1 MLGMVRKF
9 ARSWV
14 AKILMGL
21 LVVSF
26 AVWGINDVFKSNN
39 KDNLATVNGK
49 DITIAEYKTEFDRF
63 IKRASEETKQT
74 VTTQQVRDAKEDIA
88 ILEQMV
94 SEKAFGALMQL
105 IGVYVSDTKL
115 KTEIA
120 KIPAFI
126 DPTTGKFSEIAY
138 QQTLSQNKLTVA
150 QFETSVRNDM
160 ARQLMTVASVSGF
173 RAPKYYSSQTLAYST
188 ERRTVSMLPVTP
200 AMVGGAPTPTDQ
212 DLQNFYNQNK
222 ERLMRPETRDVTVVV
237 AQLTDFL
244 PKVKVDEAEVQKIFN
259 IQKDKLVVPAKRS
272 FVQIVA
278 PDEAKANQAAAML
291 KAGKNPVE
299 ISKALGLQ
307 NPLTFNDSTLSQI
320 PDKEVGKAVFAAQ
333 VGVASAV
340 KGALSYSAFVV
351 TSEQVEKAADFAAAS
366 VKIREELA
374 KEQAGQELTNAT
386 ETYEQAVSQGDSVE
400 VAAGKAGFKITKLVG
415 ITQQGQELATGK
427 VPDLIS
433 NIMSGFDDV
442 FNIAK
447 GDTTD
452 LLTSKNDSYV
462 AFRVDNIKPKAPVPL
477 AEVKTELAQAWVRE
491 ELGKRVKAKAEE
503 ILKVAQ
509 ASSLE
514 AAAKKYNLTIVK
526 PPQPLLRGQG
536 SKELSAAI
544 FDAKKGTI
552 TFGPVADGVQYA
564 VVRVDNIQRDDEN
577 KAPDRLAQ
585 AEQSVR
591 GSVQEDIMTIWG
603 NIARE
608 RTKTK
613 TYPERLNRVFG
624 DDNAK

>member
-39 KDNLATVNGK
+39 KDNLAVVNGK
-49 DITIAEYKTEFDRF
+49 DISVVEYKTEFDRF
-63 IKRASEETKQT
+63 IKRASDEAKQT
-74 VTTQQVRDAKEDIA
+74 ITTQQVREAKQDIA
-88 ILEQMV
+88 ILEQLV
-94 SEKAFGALMQL
+94 SEKAFGALMQ
-105 IGVYVSDTKL
+105 IMGIRVSDAKL
-115 KTEIA
+115 KSEIE

-126 DPTTGKFSEIAY
+126 DPSTGKFSEIAY
-138 QQTLSQNKLTVA
+138 QQTLSENKLTVA
-150 QFETSVRNDM
+150 QFEASVRNDM
-160 ARQLMTVASVSGF
+160 SRQLLTVAAVSGF

-188 ERRTVSMLPVTP
+188 ERRSVSMLPVTP
-200 AMVGGAPTPTDQ
+200 AMVGGAPTPNDQ

-222 ERLMRPETRDVTVVV
+222 ERLMRPETRDLTVVV
-237 AQLTDFL
+237 AQMTDFL
-244 PKVKVDEAEVQKIFN
+244 PRVKVDESEVQKIFN
-259 IQKDKLVVPAKRS
+259 IQKDKLAVPAKRS

-291 KAGKNPVE
+291 KSGKNPAE
-299 ISKALGLQ
+299 IAKSLGLQ
-307 NPLTFNDSTLSQI
+307 NPLTFNDSAQSQI
-320 PDKEVGKAVFAAQ
+320 PDKEVAKAVFAAQ
-333 VGVASAV
+333 IGSASSV
-340 KGALSYSAFVV
+340 KGALSYSAFIV
-351 TSEQVEKAADFAAAS
+351 TNVQAEKAAEYAAVAP
-366 VKIREELA
+366 KIREELA
-374 KEQAGQELTNAT
+374 KELAGQELTNAT
-386 ETYEQAVSQGDSVE
+386 ETYEQAISQGDNIE
-400 VAAGKAGFKITKLVG
+400 VAATKAGFKTTKLSG
-415 ITQQGQELATGK
+415 ITQKGQELMTGK
-427 VPDLIS
+427 TPELIT
-433 NIMSGFDDV
+433 NIVNGFDDV

-447 GDTTD
+447 GDNTD

-477 AEVKTELAQAWVRE
+477 AEVKAELAQAWVRE
-491 ELGKRVKAKAEE
+491 ELGKRVKVKAEE
-503 ILKVAQ
+503 ILKAAQ
-509 ASSLE
+509 ATSLE

-536 SKELSAAI
+536 SPELSAAI

-552 TFGPVADGVQYA
+552 AIGPIADGVQYA
-564 VVRVDNIQRDDEN
+564 VVRVDNVLRDDEG
-577 KAPDRLAQ
+577 KAKDRLAQ

-591 GSVQEDIMTIWG
+591 GSVQEDIVTIFG
-603 NIARE
+603 KIARD

-613 TYPERLNRVFG
+613 TFPERLNRVFG